1 MFTLDSWSA
10 DDYDNLTEYL
20 KSNADLKYRDFHS
33 SLVPDTKSN
42 SIIGIRMPIMR
53 KIAKEISKGNARE
66 FLDISQT
73 EYYEQR
79 IISALV
85 TGLIK
90 TESFDDFVSL
100 VNAFVPKINN
110 WAVCDSFCAGL
121 KEVNKYKKE
130 FFDFLANYLESKNEW
145 YIRFAFVIM
154 LNYYLEGEFIYDV
167 LARCDSVNSDKY
179 YILMA
184 QAWMLATAY
193 AKQKEKTHKY
203 FLNNNLNDATFNK
216 AIQKCIESR
225 RVTDDD
231 KKFLRTLKRH
241 K

>member
-33 SLVPDTKSN
+33 SLVPDTESN

-85 TGLIK
+85 MGLIK

-110 WAVCDSFCAGL
+110 WAVCDGFCAGL

-130 FFDFLANYLESKNEW
+130 FFDFLANYLES
-145 YIRFAFVIM
+145 
-154 LNYYLEGEFIYDV
+154 
-167 LARCDSVNSDKY
+167 
-179 YILMA
+179 
-184 QAWMLATAY
+184 
-193 AKQKEKTHKY
+193 
-203 FLNNNLNDATFNK
+203 
-216 AIQKCIESR
+216 
-225 RVTDDD
+225 
-231 KKFLRTLKRH
+231 
-241 K
+241 

>member
-1 MFTLDSWSA
+1 MFTLDNWSA
-10 DDYDNLTEYL
+10 DDYNNLTEYL
-20 KSNADLKYRDFHS
+20 KSHADLKYKAFHS
-33 SLVPDTKSN
+33 SLIPDDESD
-42 SIIGIRMPIMR
+42 SFIGIRMPDMR
-53 KIAKEISKGNARE
+53 KIAKEISKENARE
-66 FLDISQT
+66 FLNISKT

-79 IISALV
+79 IISAIV

-90 TESFDDFVSL
+90 TENFEDFISL
-100 VNAFVPKINN
+100 VNNFIPKINN
-110 WAVCDSFCAGL
+110 WAVCDGFCAGL
-121 KEVNKYKKE
+121 KEVKKYKIE
-130 FFDFLANYLESKNEW
+130 FFDYLTNYLESKNEW

-154 LNYYLEGEFIYDV
+154 LDYYLDSEFIDAV

-184 QAWMLATAY
+184 QAWLIATAY
-193 AKQKEKTHKY
+193 AKQRETTHSY

-225 RVTDDD
+225 RVSDED

-241 K
+241 

>member
-1 MFTLDSWSA
+1 MFTLDNWSA
-10 DDYDNLTEYL
+10 DDYNNLTEYL
-20 KSNADLKYRDFHS
+20 KSHADLKYKAFHS
-33 SLVPDTKSN
+33 SLIPDDESD
-42 SIIGIRMPIMR
+42 SFIGIRMPDMR

-66 FLDISQT
+66 FLNISKT

-79 IISALV
+79 IISAIV

-90 TESFDDFVSL
+90 TENFEDFISL
-100 VNAFVPKINN
+100 VNNFIPKINN
-110 WAVCDSFCAGL
+110 WAVCDGFCAGL
-121 KEVNKYKKE
+121 KEVKKYKIK
-130 FFDFLANYLESKNEW
+130 FFDYLTNYLESKNEW

-154 LNYYLEGEFIYDV
+154 LNYYLDSEFIDDV

-184 QAWMLATAY
+184 QAWLIATAY
-193 AKQKEKTHKY
+193 AKQRETTHSY

-225 RVTDDD
+225 RVSDED
-231 KKFLRTLKRH
+231 KKFLRTLKRY
-241 K
+241 

>member
-1 MFTLDSWSA
+1 MT
-10 DDYDNLTEYL
+10 
-20 KSNADLKYRDFHS
+20 
-33 SLVPDTKSN
+33 
-42 SIIGIRMPIMR
+42 
-53 KIAKEISKGNARE
+53 
-66 FLDISQT
+66 
-73 EYYEQR
+73 
-79 IISALV
+79 
-85 TGLIK
+85 
-90 TESFDDFVSL
+90 
-100 VNAFVPKINN
+100 AFVRDLRKLINIKRN
-110 WAVCDSFCAGL
+110 
-121 KEVNKYKKE
+121 
-130 FFDFLANYLESKNEW
+130 FFDFLSNYLESKNEW

-154 LNYYLEGEFIYDV
+154 LNYYLESEFIDDV

-179 YILMA
+179 YILIA